1 MGGVQDLVCPLIRP
15 RIGSGRAVRRGLGTF
30 AGRKGEMQNVLEGGA
45 KVVGACKRVWHYLI
59 ASSGDA
65 SNLELQHRIRL
76 LLGLMVVLIPLSS
89 LFVTIQALFFPNFW
103 PGPVAGA
110 TAILFLVLAYALA
123 RIGFYRSAACIGI
136 GTTSLIALAM
146 ALFNPGNVFVYA
158 FLFIGIFLAGLL
170 FSERG
175 VWLAA
180 TFHLLAVIGVLPAL
194 GTSSVPA
201 DPVIVPAFLIMLSA
215 LLLLSIRH
223 RDAVERTRRAELA
236 MSEDRFRTLAE
247 ATLEGIVF
255 TENGRILDINERGAA
270 MLGATRAQLVGRSV
284 LEFCVAADR
293 RRAAENIRNNTTSP
307 YELTAIR
314 ADGSEFPVEVRGRT
328 MQYRGRPVR
337 TTLVRDLT
345 EQRRAEEVL
354 RKSESQLKEAQRL
367 ASLGSWDLDLITGK
381 FKCSEEIFRIF
392 EVDPASSNEYYEDF
406 LEAIHPEDRELVD
419 AAYGDSVRSHQP
431 YEFVHRLQMKDGRIK
446 HVHERGETYYDTQ
459 GKAVRSVGTVQDVT
473 VRVEAEL
480 ALIQS
485 ESNFRAL
492 TENANVGIMVNYRG
506 KHVFANNKLLD
517 LLGYNLEELRDTG
530 VKDLVHPAE
539 LDKVMERFRERLA
552 DRPQPNVYETV
563 FVTRDGHPV
572 PVELSAAK
580 TTWLGET
587 AGLVF
592 LHDIR
597 ERLRAETQMR
607 KLSSALEQTADSV
620 LITNRDGVIEYVNAA
635 FEKTTG
641 YFRDEAIGQNP
652 RLVKSDRHAPVF
664 YKKLW
669 ETIVAGKVFSDILIN
684 RHKNGTLY
692 YEEKTISP
700 LKDHH
705 GQIMHFVSTGKDV
718 TERMRTQ
725 ERLQFMA
732 QHDALT
738 ELPNRLLLI
747 DRLHQALT
755 RAHWHQRLVAVLFVD
770 MDRFKTINDT
780 LGHESGD
787 RLLQSVAGRLA
798 ACIREGD
805 TVARFGGDEF
815 VILLDDVA
823 AADDIVAI
831 AQKILDALT
840 KPFVLDNQSL
850 YITASIGVSLY
861 PYDGKDSSS
870 LLKNADI
877 AMYRAKERGKNTYQ
891 FYSADMSARAFE
903 RLSLESSLRRAIERD
918 EFRLYYQPQIDTRSG
933 AIVGVEALLRWQHP
947 ELGLMLPADFIPL
960 LEETGLIVPV
970 GEWIL
975 DQACEQLKAWHGAG
989 WRALRLAVNLSP
1001 RQFLTPALGLSIARG
1016 LDRIGCAPDMLEFE
1030 ITEGVLLGHTATTLG
1045 TLETLRGL
1053 GVRLAID
1060 DFGTGYSSLN
1070 YLRRYAIH
1078 TLKIDRSFV
1087 RDVPADSDDSAIT
1100 AAIIVMAQSLRMA
1113 VIAEGV
1119 ENEAQ
1124 RDFLSARGCLLM
1136 QGYWFSQPVTAES
1149 ITGLLRAE
1157 PHSFDG

>member
-1 MGGVQDLVCPLIRP
+1 MP
-15 RIGSGRAVRRGLGTF
+15 A
-30 AGRKGEMQNVLEGGA
+30 AKGEMHNVLEGGA
-45 KVVGACKRVWHYLI
+45 KVLGVAKRVWRYLI

-76 LLGLMVVLIPLSS
+76 LLGLMVVLIPLAF
-89 LFVTIQALFFPNFW
+89 LFLTIQALFFPSFW

-110 TAILFLVLAYALA
+110 MAILFLVLAYMLA
-123 RIGFYRSAACIGI
+123 RVGFYRSAACVAI
-136 GTTSLIALAM
+136 GTTSLVALAM

-158 FLFIGIFLAGLL
+158 FLFVGIFLAGLL

-175 VWLAA
+175 VWLSA
-180 TFHLLAVIGVLPAL
+180 TFNLLAVIWVLPAL
-194 GTSSVPA
+194 GASSSPP
-201 DPVIVPAFLIMLSA
+201 DPVIVPAFLIMLSV

-270 MLGATRAQLVGRSV
+270 LFGMTRAELVGRSV
-284 LEFCVAADR
+284 LEFCIAADR
-293 RRAAENIRNNTTSP
+293 KRAAENIRNNTTTP

-314 ADGSEFPVEVRGRT
+314 ADGSKFPIEVCGRT
-328 MQYRGRPVR
+328 TQYRGRPVR
-337 TTLVRDLT
+337 TTVVRDLT
-345 EQRRAEEVL
+345 EQKRAEEV
-354 RKSESQLKEAQRL
+354 RRESESQLKEAQRL
-367 ASLGSWDLDLITGK
+367 ASLGSWDLDLVTGK

-392 EVDPASSNEYYEDF
+392 EVDPASTNEYYEDF
-406 LEAIHPEDRELVD
+406 LEAIHPEDREMVD
-419 AAYGDSVRSHQP
+419 AAYRDSVRSHEP

-446 HVHERGETYYDTQ
+446 HVHERGETYYDAQ
-459 GKAVRSVGTVQDVT
+459 GKPVRSVGTVQDVT
-473 VRVEAEL
+473 VRIEAEL

-492 TENANVGIMVNYRG
+492 TENANVGIMVNHRG

-517 LLGYNLEELRDTG
+517 LLGYTLEQLRDTG

-539 LDKVMERFRERLA
+539 FDKVMERFRERLA
-552 DRPQPNVYETV
+552 GRPQPNVYETV
-563 FVTRDGHPV
+563 FVTRDGDPV

-580 TTWLGET
+580 TTWLGEP

-597 ERLRAETQMR
+597 ERLRAENQMR

-620 LITNRDGVIEYVNAA
+620 LITNREGVIEYVNAA

-641 YFRDEAIGQNP
+641 YTRDEVIGQNP
-652 RLVKSDRHAPVF
+652 RLIKSDRHAPAF

-669 ETIVAGKVFSDILIN
+669 ETILAGKVFSDILIN

-718 TERMRTQ
+718 TERMHTQ

-787 RLLQSVAGRLA
+787 RLLQTVANRLA
-798 ACIREGD
+798 ACVREGD

-823 AADDIVAI
+823 AADDIVVI
-831 AQKILDALT
+831 AQKILDSLIE
-840 KPFVLDNQSL
+840 PFVLDNQSL
-850 YITASIGVSLY
+850 YTTASIGVSLY

-891 FYSADMSARAFE
+891 FYSADMSARALE
-903 RLSLESSLRRAIERD
+903 RLSLESNLRRALDRD
-918 EFRLYYQPQIDTRSG
+918 EFRLYYQPQVDTRSG

-947 ELGLMLPADFIPL
+947 QTGLVLPVDFIPL

-975 DQACEQLKAWHGAG
+975 NQACEQLKIWHGRG
-989 WRALRLAVNLSP
+989 WSALRLAINLSP
-1001 RQFLTPALGLSIARG
+1001 RQFLAPALGLNIERG
-1016 LDRIGCAPDMLEFE
+1016 LDRIGCVPGMLEFE
-1030 ITEGVLLGHTATTLG
+1030 ITEGILLGNTATTLG
-1045 TLETLRGL
+1045 TLEELREL

-1070 YLRRYAIH
+1070 YLSRYAIH

-1087 RDVPADSDDSAIT
+1087 RAVADNGDDSVIT
-1100 AAIIVMAQSLRMA
+1100 AAIIGMAQNLRMG

-1124 RDFLSARGCLLM
+1124 RDFLNTRGCFLM
-1136 QGYWFSQPVTAES
+1136 QGNWFSQPLTVEGMTDFLQVGRDRS
-1149 ITGLLRAE
+1149 TVN
-1157 PHSFDG
+1157 

>member
-1 MGGVQDLVCPLIRP
+1 
-15 RIGSGRAVRRGLGTF
+15 
-30 AGRKGEMQNVLEGGA
+30 MQNVLEGGA
-45 KVVGACKRVWHYLI
+45 KVLGACKRVWRYLI

-89 LFVTIQALFFPNFW
+89 LFVAIQALFFPKFW
-103 PGPVAGA
+103 PGPIAGVA
-110 TAILFLVLAYALA
+110 AILFLVLAYTLA
-123 RIGFYRSAACIGI
+123 RLGFYRSAACIAI
-136 GTTSLIALAM
+136 GTTSLVALAM

-180 TFHLLAVIGVLPAL
+180 TINLLAVVWVLPAL
-194 GTSSVPA
+194 GAPTPAA
-201 DPVIVPAFLIMLSA
+201 DPVVVPAFLTMLSA

-255 TENGRILDINERGAA
+255 SDNGRILDINERGAA
-270 MLGATRAQLVGRSV
+270 MFGMTRAQLVGRSV
-284 LEFCVAADR
+284 LEFCVEADR
-293 RRAAENIRNNTTSP
+293 KRAAENMRNNATTP
-307 YELTAIR
+307 YELTAIH
-314 ADGSEFPVEVRGRT
+314 ADGSEFPIEVCGRT
-328 MQYRGRPVR
+328 TQYRGRPVR

-345 EQRRAEEVL
+345 EQKRAEEVL
-354 RKSESQLKEAQRL
+354 RESESQLKEAQRL
-367 ASLGSWDLDLITGK
+367 ASLGSWELDLITGK

-392 EVDPASSNEYYEDF
+392 EVDPGSSEHRMEC

-419 AAYGDSVRSHQP
+419 AAYRDSVRGRRP
-431 YEFVHRLQMKDGRIK
+431 YEFVHRLLMKNGRIK
-446 HVHERGETYYDTQ
+446 HVHERGETYFDTQ
-459 GKAVRSVGTVQDVT
+459 GSPVRSVGTVQDVT
-473 VRVEAEL
+473 ERVEAEL

-517 LLGYNLEELRDTG
+517 LLGYTLEQFRTTG

-539 LDKVMERFRERLA
+539 FDKVMERFRERMA
-552 DRPQPNVYETV
+552 GRPQPNVYETV
-563 FVTRDGHPV
+563 FVTRDGLPI

-580 TTWLGET
+580 TTWLGEP

-620 LITNRDGVIEYVNAA
+620 LITNRDGIIEYVNAA
-635 FEKTTG
+635 FERTTG
-641 YFRDEAIGQNP
+641 YTRDEVIGQNP
-652 RLVKSDRHAPVF
+652 RLIKSDRHAPAF
-664 YKKLW
+664 YKNLW
-669 ETIVAGKVFSDILIN
+669 ETILAGEVFSEVIIN
-684 RHKNGTLY
+684 RHKNGVLY

-705 GQIMHFVSTGKDV
+705 GRVMHFVSTGKDV
-718 TERMRTQ
+718 TERMQTQ
-725 ERLQFMA
+725 ERLQFMS

-747 DRLHQALT
+747 DRLHQALA
-755 RAHWHQRLVAVLFVD
+755 RAHWHERLVAVLFVD
-770 MDRFKTINDT
+770 IDRFKTINDT

-787 RLLQSVAGRLA
+787 RLLQALAQRLTT
-798 ACIREGD
+798 CIREGD

-823 AADDIVAI
+823 AADDIAAV
-831 AQKILDALT
+831 AQKVLDALT
-840 KPFVLDNQSL
+840 EPFALDNQAL
-850 YITASIGVSLY
+850 YTTASIGVSLY

-903 RLSLESSLRRAIERD
+903 RLSLESSLRLAIERD
-918 EFRLYYQPQIDTRSG
+918 EFRLYYQPQIDTRNG

-947 ELGLMLPADFIPL
+947 QLGLVLPADFIPL

-975 DQACEQLKAWHGAG
+975 TQACEQLQAWHAAG
-989 WRALRLAVNLSP
+989 WRSLRLAINLSP
-1001 RQFLTPALGLSIARG
+1001 RQFLAPTLGLNIERG
-1016 LDRIGCAPDMLEFE
+1016 LDRIACAPEMLEFE
-1030 ITEGVLLGHTATTLG
+1030 VTEGILLGHTVTTLG
-1045 TLETLRGL
+1045 TLETLREL

-1087 RDVPADSDDSAIT
+1087 HDVPADGDDSVIT
-1100 AAIIVMAQSLRMA
+1100 AAIIGMAQSLRMA

-1124 RDFLSARGCLLM
+1124 RDFLSARGCFLM
-1136 QGYWFSQPVTAES
+1136 QGYWFSKPLTVENMTDF
-1149 ITGLLRAE
+1149 LHVE
-1157 PHSFDG
+1157 PRSLDG

>member
-1 MGGVQDLVCPLIRP
+1 MKNI
-15 RIGSGRAVRRGLGTF
+15 
-30 AGRKGEMQNVLEGGA
+30 LEGGA
-45 KVVGACKRVWHYLI
+45 KVLGACRRGWHYLI
-59 ASSGDA
+59 ASSGDTG
-65 SNLELQHRIRL
+65 NLELQHRIRL
-76 LLGLMVVLIPLSS
+76 LLGLMVVLVPLSS
-89 LFVTIQALFFPNFW
+89 LFVAIQAFFFPYFW
-103 PGPVAGA
+103 PGPVAGS
-110 TAILFLVLAYALA
+110 TAILFLILAYVLA
-123 RIGFYRSAACIGI
+123 RVGFYRSAACIAI
-136 GTTSLIALAM
+136 GTTSLVALAM
-146 ALFNPGNVFVYA
+146 ALFNPGNAFVYA

-180 TFHLLAVIGVLPAL
+180 TFNLLGVVWVLPAL
-194 GTSSVPA
+194 GASAPAA

-236 MSEDRFRTLAE
+236 LSEDRFRTLAE

-270 MLGATRAQLVGRSV
+270 MFGTTRATLVGRSV
-284 LEFCVAADR
+284 LEFCIAADR
-293 RRAAENIRNNTTSP
+293 QRAAENIRNNATTP

-314 ADGSEFPVEVRGRT
+314 ADGGEFPIEVCGRT
-328 MQYRGRPVR
+328 TQYRGRPVR
-337 TTLVRDLT
+337 TTVVRDLT
-345 EQRRAEEVL
+345 EQKRAEEVL

-367 ASLGSWDLDLITGK
+367 AAIGSWDLDLITGK

-392 EVDPASSNEYYEDF
+392 EVDPESTNEYYEDF

-419 AAYGDSVRSHQP
+419 AAYRDSVRGRRP
-431 YEFVHRLQMKDGRIK
+431 YEFVHRLLMKDGRIK
-446 HVHERGETYYDTQ
+446 HVHERGETYYDAQ
-459 GKAVRSVGTVQDVT
+459 GNAMRSVGTVQDVT
-473 VRVEAEL
+473 KRVEAEL

-517 LLGYNLEELRDTG
+517 LLGYTLEQLRATG
-530 VKDLVHPAE
+530 VKDVVHPAE

-552 DRPQPNVYETV
+552 GRPQPNVYETV
-563 FVTRDGHPV
+563 FVTRDGRPV

-580 TTWLGET
+580 TTWLGEP

-607 KLSSALEQTADSV
+607 KLSSALEQTADAV

-641 YFRDEAIGQNP
+641 YSRDEVIGQNP
-652 RLVKSDRHAPVF
+652 RLVKSDRHTPAF

-669 ETIVAGKVFSDILIN
+669 ETLLDGEVFSDVFIN

-700 LKDHH
+700 LKDNH
-705 GQIMHFVSTGKDV
+705 GQVMHFVATGKDV
-718 TERMRTQ
+718 TERMQTQ

-738 ELPNRLLLI
+738 ELPNRILLL
-747 DRLHQALT
+747 DRLRQAVA
-755 RAHWHQRLVAVLFVD
+755 RAHWHERLVAVLFVD

-787 RLLQSVAGRLA
+787 RLLQSLARRLA
-798 ACIREGD
+798 GCIREGD

-823 AADDIVAI
+823 AADDIAAI
-831 AQKILDALT
+831 AQKVLDALT
-840 KPFVLDNQSL
+840 EPFAFDNQAL
-850 YITASIGVSLY
+850 YTTASIGISLY
-861 PYDGKDSSS
+861 PYDGKDPSS

-903 RLSLESSLRRAIERD
+903 RLSLEGSLRHAIEHE

-933 AIVGVEALLRWQHP
+933 AIIGVEALLRWQHP
-947 ELGLMLPADFIPL
+947 QLGLVLPADFIPL

-975 DQACEQLKAWHGAG
+975 SHACEQLQAWHGAG
-989 WRALRLAVNLSP
+989 WRSLRLAVNLSP
-1001 RQFLTPALGLSIARG
+1001 RQFLAPALGLNIERG
-1016 LDRIGCAPDMLEFE
+1016 LHRIGCAPEMLELE
-1030 ITEGVLLGHTATTLG
+1030 ITEGILLGNSTT
-1045 TLETLRGL
+1045 TLETLATLRDL

-1087 RDVPADSDDSAIT
+1087 RDIPVDGDDSVIT
-1100 AAIIVMAQSLRMA
+1100 TAIIGMAQSLRMA

-1124 RDFLSARGCLLM
+1124 RDFLRARGCLLM
-1136 QGYWFSQPVTAES
+1136 QGYWFSQPLTAENM
-1149 ITGLLRAE
+1149 TDLLQAGPQCTTSAPGTPGPPR
-1157 PHSFDG
+1157 